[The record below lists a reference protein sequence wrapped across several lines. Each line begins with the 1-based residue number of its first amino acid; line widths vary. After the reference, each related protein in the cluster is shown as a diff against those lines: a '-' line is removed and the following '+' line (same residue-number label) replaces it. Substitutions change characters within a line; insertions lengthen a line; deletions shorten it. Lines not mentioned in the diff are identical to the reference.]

1 MIKRITTILLTLML
15 ATQLLALPAHA
26 ANETNAAH
34 TTDAEI
40 TKTLIAAGE
49 NKLIIPK
56 PKTLPGV
63 STDQQ
68 ATAGGVKQWFTE
80 VILPNWTKGL
90 VGFVAT
96 LSLLMLIISGFRYL
110 TAYGNEETAGSA
122 KKMAIY
128 SMVALL
134 LALFSYTI
142 VSIIVNIEFA

>member
-1 MIKRITTILLTLML
+1 MIKRITTILLTLIL
-15 ATQLLALPAHA
+15 ATQLLALPVHA
-26 ANETNAAH
+26 TH
-34 TTDAEI
+34 TTN
-40 TKTLIAAGE
+40 TTNTHTSTLIAAGE

-56 PKTLPGV
+56 PDTLPGV
-63 STDQQ
+63 SVKQQ
-68 ATAGGVKQWFTE
+68 GTPGGVKKWFTE
-80 VILPNWTKGL
+80 VILPNWTKGI

-110 TAYGNEETAGSA
+110 TSYGNEETAGAA

-128 SMVALL
+128 SLVALL